1 MAAVRASLLL
11 AAITVA
17 LAVPLVVLAGSGSKK
32 QLQPSFAFGRSGG
45 NIIPLTVKIARN
57 GRVTV
62 AGGSQTP
69 TYATLSLPVRNAL
82 AQLAQAEGFF
92 TMPAAVACPG
102 TNPDVA
108 AQFVTVSAGGKTRT
122 VTVHGGCKPA
132 FSQLWSVLYAAV
144 GLG

>member
-1 MAAVRASLLL
+1 MAAVRASVLL

-17 LAVPLVVLAGSGSKK
+17 LAVPLVVLAGGGARK
-32 QLQPSFAFGRSGG
+32 QTPPSFAFGRNGG
-45 NIIPLTVKIARN
+45 NILPFTVKIARD
-57 GRVTV
+57 GTVT
-62 AGGSQTP
+62 ATSSSQTP
-69 TYATLSLPVRNAL
+69 AYPKLSLAVRNAL

-92 TMPAAVACPG
+92 TMSTSVACSG

-108 AQFVTVSAGGKTRT
+108 AQYVTVSAGGKTRT
-122 VTVHGGCKPA
+122 VSVHGGCKPA

>member
-1 MAAVRASLLL
+1 MAAVRASVLL
-11 AAITVA
+11 AAITAA

-32 QLQPSFAFGRSGG
+32 QAQPSFAFGRSGG

-57 GRVTV
+57 GHVT
-62 AGGSQTP
+62 ATGQTP
-69 TYATLSLPVRNAL
+69 LYPSLSLPVRNAL
-82 AQLAQAEGFF
+82 AQLAQAEGFW
-92 TMPAAVACPG
+92 TMPATVACAG
-102 TNPDVA
+102 TNPDIA

-144 GLG
+144 GFG

>member
-1 MAAVRASLLL
+1 MAALRASVLL

-17 LAVPLVVLAGSGSKK
+17 LAVPLVVLGGGSNK
-32 QLQPSFAFGRSGG
+32 QVQPSFTFGRTGG
-45 NIIPLTVKIARN
+45 NIIPLTVKIARD
-57 GRVTV
+57 GHVT
-62 AGGSQTP
+62 ATGGSQTP
-69 TYATLSLPVRNAL
+69 AYSTLSAPVRNAL
-82 AQLAQAEGFF
+82 AQLAQAEGFW
-92 TMPAAVACPG
+92 TMPASVACPG
-102 TNPDVA
+102 VNPDIA

>member
-1 MAAVRASLLL
+1 MAAVRASVLL

-32 QLQPSFAFGRSGG
+32 QAQPSFAFGRNGG

-57 GRVTV
+57 GRVT
-62 AGGSQTP
+62 ATGSSQTP
-69 TYATLSLPVRNAL
+69 LYPTLSLPVRTAL
-82 AQLAQAEGFF
+82 AQLAQAEGFW
-92 TMPAAVACPG
+92 TMPTTVACSG

-122 VTVHGGCKPA
+122 ITVHGGCRPA